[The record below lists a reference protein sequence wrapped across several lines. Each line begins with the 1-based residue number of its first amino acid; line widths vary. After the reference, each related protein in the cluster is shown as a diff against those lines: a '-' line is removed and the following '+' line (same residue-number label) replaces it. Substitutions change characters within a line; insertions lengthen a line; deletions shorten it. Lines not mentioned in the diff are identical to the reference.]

1 MPGQLGDISSR
12 HGRKSN
18 QKLKAY
24 LVMQYLLKHADEN
37 HAVDAYELCGYL
49 KEVFDIDAE
58 RRSIYTD
65 VAEINKIMWLQE
77 NGGTIEDAEEALE
90 DESERMIAYNAK
102 GKRGFYVQRRPH
114 ELRDVRL
121 LAECVYAA
129 KFIPQSQANRLADIV
144 CEFASESQAAAIKY
158 DAVVVD
164 RVKTLNK
171 NVLDNISTLR
181 DAMAKE
187 WDGEPHDPQKVSF
200 KYLTHE
206 IGDLEKPIERRRKYV
221 VSPFQLIINDGNYYL
236 LAFDDATQDMRTY
249 RVDRM
254 KTVNLENEPRDGEET
269 FKKIDMKTYTQRVFS
284 MYGGEKKVV
293 RLRFINP
300 LLDTVMDRFRPAG
313 DTVYTKA
320 DKSHFVVTTEV
331 EISEQFFS
339 WLCGFGN
346 RVRIETPEVAE
357 AYADHLNKIK
367 KLYESH

>member
-1 MPGQLGDISSR
+1 M
-12 HGRKSN
+12 
-18 QKLKAY
+18 
-24 LVMQYLLKHADEN
+24 
-37 HAVDAYELCGYL
+37 
-49 KEVFDIDAE
+49 
-58 RRSIYTD
+58 
-65 VAEINKIMWLQE
+65 
-77 NGGTIEDAEEALE
+77 
-90 DESERMIAYNAK
+90 
-102 GKRGFYVQRRPH
+102 
-114 ELRDVRL
+114 
-121 LAECVYAA
+121 
-129 KFIPQSQANRLADIV
+129 
-144 CEFASESQAAAIKY
+144 
-158 DAVVVD
+158 
-164 RVKTLNK
+164 
-171 NVLDNISTLR
+171 
-181 DAMAKE
+181 
-187 WDGEPHDPQKVSF
+187 
-200 KYLTHE
+200 
-206 IGDLEKPIERRRKYV
+206 
-221 VSPFQLIINDGNYYL
+221 
-236 LAFDDATQDMRTY
+236 AFDNATQDMRTY

-357 AYADHLNKIK
+357 AYAAHLNKIK